1 MRALV
6 DLFVCNQYTKERW
19 IVQFAKYTRKNFAF
33 SIHFDIIYNHFV
45 NIYSRILPKMQ
56 EKYFFLLRAKEL
68 LLQYKFSIITVSE
81 RWRKQHMYLS
91 GLDDIDRKII
101 EILTH
106 NARIS
111 YVDLA
116 EQVGLS
122 RVAVKA
128 RIQALEESGVIEEY
142 CIIVDPTKIIGR
154 TISTYFDIEVRPECF
169 QQAVDILMG
178 CEEVTKLYHLSGNSR
193 LHVHAVTSSQEEN
206 ETFINGVLYQLPG
219 LVKLDTSVILKRYKD
234 IIGLKL

>member
-1 MRALV
+1 
-6 DLFVCNQYTKERW
+6 
-19 IVQFAKYTRKNFAF
+19 
-33 SIHFDIIYNHFV
+33 
-45 NIYSRILPKMQ
+45 
-56 EKYFFLLRAKEL
+56 
-68 LLQYKFSIITVSE
+68 
-81 RWRKQHMYLS
+81 MYLS

-142 CIIVDPTKIIGR
+142 CIIDV
-154 TISTYFDIEVRPECF
+154 EVRPECF
-169 QQAVDILMG
+169 QQAVDILMN

-206 ETFINGVLYQLPG
+206 ETFINEVLYQLPG